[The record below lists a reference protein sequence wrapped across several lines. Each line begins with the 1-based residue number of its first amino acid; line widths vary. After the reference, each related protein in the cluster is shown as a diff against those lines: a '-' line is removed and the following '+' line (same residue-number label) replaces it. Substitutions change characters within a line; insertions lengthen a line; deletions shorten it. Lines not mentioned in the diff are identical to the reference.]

1 MPSLKVEQLKKWTAA
16 LPEGWRF
23 DVQKYLTWG
32 DKEIYFDGA
41 ENAQGV
47 FYRMTLEYRE
57 ERNGSGW
64 AARSTGRQ
72 LPTVQISRYTPTGSE
87 LYSVVHILTET
98 AGDAQAKKNYNA
110 LVKLAGSIDT
120 GAFFRKAAEKDTG
133 KAYNDLSEFFSSD
146 DGAAEAA
153 QEPAEEPAP
162 AEAAEEEQEAAAQEE
177 AAETAAADDKA
188 GIAEGML
195 FQDSTGAAWTI
206 TGLDSMKVELNNGER
221 MLFDFGT
228 SRTIGAVLNALGS
241 GSRFISETA
250 AEGAEAAQAEALT
263 AAAEDEAGAAPE
275 AAEAPETAPEEAAE
289 AGQPAAQE
297 GQQEAEQSAEEEAQE
312 DIDTAAETAAEAAE
326 ESAEAETALEAEETE
341 AAAEGPAE
349 EAGPATE
356 EAQPAAAFGSMYAEL
371 AKAYFSGKTIKG
383 PQKGRKPQKAEQA
396 PEAAEQAQEAA
407 QSAQEAAEAQ
417 EPEKPYIIGYEGND
431 NGSGLFTDEER
442 ERLQS
447 GYTVSKQDRY
457 YSSVFFCCRYSD
469 RASFLYR
476 ANGHVLGDSV
486 LPSASDA
493 KYHGFMIGKDIYT
506 RAEPIMKKLR
516 EDLNRKIIELVPDEE
531 TAEKNAESIQGWER
545 ERVES
550 IRKYEE
556 GHRKEAR
563 YDFFRGKRPELFLH
577 DIREFSVDCLI
588 QYIQEP
594 EKVIEREAR
603 AYCEAKAAHILETWI
618 KYNIMREEYNA
629 IIADMERD
637 EHRLLK
643 IMKSITD
650 EKTVRIE
657 LSNGNEVKVEA
668 GAVKNLPFCGYISS
682 WNVNAAD
689 RKNLLRD
696 ERGRDKEITLEDI
709 KAIYHGGRIL
719 YQAA

>member
-64 AARSTGRQ
+64 AARTTGRQ
-72 LPTVQISRYTPTGSE
+72 LPTVQISRYTPTGSD

-98 AGDAQAKKNYNA
+98 AGEAQSKKNYNA

-120 GAFFRKAAEKDTG
+120 AAFFRKAAEKDTG
-133 KAYNDLSEFFSSD
+133 KAYNDLSDFFSSD

-177 AAETAAADDKA
+177 AAETAAADDQA
-188 GIAEGML
+188 GIAEGMN

-297 GQQEAEQSAEEEAQE
+297 GQQEAAQSAEE
-312 DIDTAAETAAEAAE
+312 AAP
-326 ESAEAETALEAEETE
+326 
-341 AAAEGPAE
+341 AAEGPAE
-349 EAGPATE
+349 ETAPEAEAGPAEAETAPETE
-356 EAQPAAAFGSMYAEL
+356 AAQPAAAFGSMYAEL

-383 PQKGRKPQKAEQA
+383 PQKGRKPQKAAPA

-476 ANGHVLGDSV
+476 TNGHVLGDSV

-545 ERVES
+545 EKIES

-563 YDFFRGKRPELFLH
+563 LDFFRGKRPELFLH

-594 EKVIEREAR
+594 EKVVEREAR
-603 AYCEAKAAHILETWI
+603 AYCETKAAHILETWI
-618 KYNIMREEYNA
+618 KYNIMRKEYEA
-629 IIADMERD
+629 IIADRERD

-696 ERGRDKEITLEDI
+696 EHGRDKEIILEDI

>member
-1 MPSLKVEQLKKWTAA
+1 MPSLKVEQLKKWSAA

-47 FYRMTLEYRE
+47 FYRLTLEYRE

-133 KAYNDLSEFFSSD
+133 KAYNDLSDFFSSD

-153 QEPAEEPAP
+153 QEAAEEQAP
-162 AEAAEEEQEAAAQEE
+162 AEAAEEEQEE
-177 AAETAAADDKA
+177 AA
-188 GIAEGML
+188 
-195 FQDSTGAAWTI
+195 
-206 TGLDSMKVELNNGER
+206 
-221 MLFDFGT
+221 
-228 SRTIGAVLNALGS
+228 
-241 GSRFISETA
+241 ETA

-263 AAAEDEAGAAPE
+263 AAADNEAGAAPE

-289 AGQPAAQE
+289 AGQPAAQP
-297 GQQEAEQSAEEEAQE
+297 EAMQGAEEAAAAAE
-312 DIDTAAETAAEAAE
+312 DSTDAETMPEAAETAP
-326 ESAEAETALEAEETE
+326 
-341 AAAEGPAE
+341 AAEGPAE
-349 EAGPATE
+349 EAGPAEE

-383 PQKGRKPQKAEQA
+383 PQKDRKPQKAAPA

-431 NGSGLFTDEER
+431 NGSGLFTEEER

-476 ANGHVLGDSV
+476 TNGHVLGDSV

-545 ERVES
+545 EKIES

-563 YDFFRGKRPELFLH
+563 LDFFRGKRPELFLH

-629 IIADMERD
+629 IMADRERD
-637 EHRLLK
+637 EHRLLR

-657 LSNGNEVKVEA
+657 LANGNEVKVDA

>member
-47 FYRMTLEYRE
+47 FYRLTLEYRE
-57 ERNGSGW
+57 ERTGSGW

-98 AGDAQAKKNYNA
+98 AGDAQSKKNYNA

-133 KAYNDLSEFFSSD
+133 KAYNDLSDFFSSD

-153 QEPAEEPAP
+153 QEAAEEPEP
-162 AEAAEEEQEAAAQEE
+162 AEAAEEEQKAAAQEE
-177 AAETAAADDKA
+177 AAETAAADDLA
-188 GIAEGML
+188 GIAEGMN
-195 FQDSTGAAWTI
+195 FQDGTGAAWTI

-289 AGQPAAQE
+289 AGKTEEQP
-297 GQQEAEQSAEEEAQE
+297 EALQGAEE
-312 DIDTAAETAAEAAE
+312 AA
-326 ESAEAETALEAEETE
+326 

-349 EAGPATE
+349 ETAPEAEAGPAEEEKAPETE
-356 EAQPAAAFGSMYAEL
+356 AAQPAAAFGSMYAEL

-383 PQKGRKPQKAEQA
+383 PQKDRKPQKAAPA

-431 NGSGLFTDEER
+431 NGSGLFTEEER

-476 ANGHVLGDSV
+476 TNGHVLGDSV

-506 RAEPIMKKLR
+506 RSEPIMKKLR

-545 ERVES
+545 EKIES

-563 YDFFRGKRPELFLH
+563 LDFFRGKRPELFLH

-594 EKVIEREAR
+594 EKVVEREAS
-603 AYCEAKAAHILETWI
+603 AYCETKAAHILETWI
-618 KYNIMREEYNA
+618 KYNIMRKEYEA
-629 IIADMERD
+629 IIADRERD

-657 LSNGNEVKVEA
+657 LTNGKEVKVEA
-668 GAVKNLPFCGYISS
+668 SAVKNLPFCGWISS

-689 RKNLLRD
+689 RKKLLRD
-696 ERGRDKEITLEDI
+696 ERGRDKEIILEDI